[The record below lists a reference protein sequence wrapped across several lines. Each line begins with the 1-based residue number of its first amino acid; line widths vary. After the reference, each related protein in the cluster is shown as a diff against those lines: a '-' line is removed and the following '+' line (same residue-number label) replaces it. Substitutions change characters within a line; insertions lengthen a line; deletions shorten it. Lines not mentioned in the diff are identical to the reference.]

1 MFHVMNCNLTHFST
15 HDKWNRTCVLE
26 TFTSTYFCIRGL
38 NIESQVQR
46 IALRNT
52 LSHTV
57 CSVAHIFSKWARPC
71 SYFRWKLAY
80 CAQYTYCKTSMPFRT
95 CITFSF
101 SQQPK
106 DAEAWIQEWQTDG
119 GERGRRRGSGGGGV
133 RVTGGSVRVS
143 CDRKNGM
150 GFAKL
155 CESSWGHS
163 PLSLLTRVIFSVKS
177 LHHTD
182 RMPWFEKG

>member
-1 MFHVMNCNLTHFST
+1 MNYNQTHFST
-15 HDKWNRTCVLE
+15 FLQNLHTRRIYIHILARLGPKYRKSSPVLW
-26 TFTSTYFCIRGL
+26 
-38 NIESQVQR
+38 
-46 IALRNT
+46 NT
-52 LSHTV
+52 LFHTV
-57 CSVAHIFSKWARPC
+57 CSVAHIFGKWARPC
-71 SYFRWKLAY
+71 RYFRWKF
-80 CAQYTYCKTSMPFRT
+80 TYCKTSMPFRT
-95 CITFSF
+95 CIMFSF

-106 DAEAWIQEWQTDG
+106 DAEAWIEEWQTDE
-119 GERGRRRGSGGGGV
+119 GERGWRRGSGGGGV

-163 PLSLLTRVIFSVKS
+163 PLSLLTRVILSVKS

-182 RMPWFEKG
+182 RMTWFEKG